1 MRKSFTRLFSIF
13 ILSVVISLQGF
24 AQTFPELGLSE
35 DVEFTNLKTTDVVVL
50 TADEAVEAS
59 TGVVRLKEGG
69 ATLTALQATSSKVT
83 ITVLEDGTS
92 EIALD
97 FTDLFEE
104 QTTYSL
110 EVDADFVKAVDNGDA
125 NEAVTGPLTVG
136 DWTAPV
142 LATDNPMDPKN
153 GATSVELNANLTLD
167 FNEEIDL
174 VEGSA
179 VFIYKDNGTAHGD
192 LYDVVKANA
201 VDHLRTKGV
210 EMSGLFDGVNTL
222 SIFPNKDFEELT
234 KYYVVVPEGV
244 VTDATGNANKFAG
257 WVSPTTWV
265 FTTRD
270 ATAPEVTK
278 AVADNIAKD
287 KFDVVLQLDKPGK
300 VYVLAVEKE
309 DPAPSAAT
317 VIGSGVSK
325 EVAAASTDVTVS
337 LDGFTEG
344 ASYDV
349 YVVTENAE
357 ASDPTLSGATK
368 EVTVTTADMTAPTV
382 AAMYPADGEPE
393 ADVNKE
399 DYLTLELSEDVK
411 IGTGAVDVYTWDAET
426 NHTLLVSVPVADC
439 MVSMVDG
446 TTENDSLYIPVDKS
460 LWVSEGVYFVKYN
473 EGIVTDLAG
482 NKLAAEVT
490 TEGWKFTVAD
500 FLAPTYTIEPTD
512 GTTDASEEQPIVEIT
527 FNETVYEATGG
538 TNLLT
543 ADEFKSL
550 TIVVVKD
557 EEGVAVDYT
566 PTLVGNLLSLTLE
579 AAKVTSNAAFEVT
592 IDTKKI
598 YDAAGNAGTTSDKV
612 NFSIKDFEAPTVD
625 VKPNTPAPSDN
636 ITVVFNE
643 KVYNAD
649 GSEVTDADVAAIVI
663 FRKGTTAAGAIVSA
677 TYSVAA
683 DGKSFI
689 INPANDL
696 ADAADYFVKV
706 GAGSLED
713 AEGNAIEVAYQEIIK
728 VADVVAPTA
737 EFSIAGTTPV
747 DPNTAVMEFTFSE
760 AMETLAGDAVVDA
773 DIATALV
780 NFKED
785 GENFPFSA
793 NWDVTDVDAPKVV
806 VTATLNAGKT
816 YTIGIGKSLQDVA
829 ENPFAGISKTFQ
841 TWSDVAP
848 AAVTYMPGKD
858 ATEQANDVAISVTF
872 DQTITETGTVGDV
885 TIEDSGLNLVTDVTT
900 TVDGAVLKIAHA
912 DLVENETYTVT
923 IPAGYLEGANA
934 EPTAE
939 VEWSFKTEDTT
950 IPAVATYSPVGGGAA
965 VDSKLVLTFSEK
977 IVEKTGSI
985 FIKDYDTD
993 VTVMTLTEANA
1004 EVKDN
1009 TKLEVTPTAA
1019 FSYDTQYYV
1028 EVTGGLVEDVN
1039 GNPNAAVTGNTEW
1052 VFKTV
1057 LTPGA
1062 FTVKT
1067 SSPADEEDK
1076 VVAGLATITVDF
1088 NREIKAGSLSGTKL
1102 ITLNDGTSDVIT
1114 DVANSSRFSISGTT
1128 LTINALNDI
1137 VADKKYTL
1145 TLESGIVK
1153 DEWNQDNETA
1163 TIVFYTKDVNAPK
1176 VASHTP
1182 VEDAEDVPVNTT
1194 ITLNWDETPLHAADG
1209 SAITAADIKADG
1221 LVTVDGG
1228 TAYTAE
1234 INGTQWVLTM
1244 DANFTEKDVIP
1255 VVVKTTAIEDALGN
1269 TGTTDYDWSFTVE
1282 DKTCNAPTLFTVT
1295 ENTAGT
1301 KIKFTVDFDEK
1312 GTVYYVVLPAADATP
1327 DAATIMAADVKIAFA
1342 GIGTSDAKEVTG
1354 LTSAADYK
1362 AHFVAVDA
1370 AGNESTTYSAP
1381 FTTADVI
1388 APELVSM
1395 TPANEATG
1403 VAANTTL
1410 VLKFDEPLKPA
1421 TFAGVVI
1428 VREVATDII
1437 VATINVDGNTTL
1449 SADYKTA
1456 TIATAVT
1463 LGNETAYYVEVSAG
1477 AFVDVAGNAWAGISG
1492 ADKWSFTTKDTV
1504 APELEKTYPDYDAAE
1519 LPEITAD
1526 KTLWIEFN
1534 EAMKNPEG
1542 VVYVK
1547 YAATNTVF
1555 EVVNKSAITLSDDK
1569 KTMSFNLTNVPVEE
1583 TEFYVDL
1590 SEAIL
1595 KDEADNAWSNI
1606 FEDETAADWDF
1617 IILDE
1622 TAPALA
1628 SSDPANNETGVAIDQ
1643 VITLTFTEGILS
1655 ADGKE
1660 FNGTDAK
1667 IEDVV
1672 TLKDDA
1678 NNTVDA
1684 TIEIIGGNVVKVT
1697 PDEDLNSEA
1706 NYTVYV
1712 SPVTDDRENL
1722 SDEITVTFTTKD
1734 MTAPTVEMWDPEY
1747 DTTFNPKTGVVTVTF
1762 TEAIYDEAI
1771 ETTEGNIV
1779 TVDILDE
1786 HIVDFFTYKVV
1797 TTVNRDADKK
1807 ITSVVTSDDVAFTG
1821 TISADRKVI
1830 TLTPAED
1837 ELPLVS
1843 EGWYQVVL
1851 LAGVVED
1858 IASNENVT
1866 SQTVFQVEDH
1876 VKPTVTAYSPVGA
1889 IEKDGDLTITF
1900 DENVAVGTGM
1910 VYIRNYV
1917 NGEVV
1922 ATVDVTAADQVTV
1935 EDNVVT
1941 INPTDDL
1948 PEAMSFFITADAGT
1962 FVDASANANEWEGIA
1977 TDAIDTW
1984 NVSTDDAVAPGV
1996 IAENGLFPAPEATNV
2011 PTNTDITITF
2021 DKKVKLNDDD
2031 ETRWVIIY
2039 NEDWT
2044 PYQVI
2049 EVNEANID
2057 LEPVTDPILDM
2068 DRIVSIKHMELEASS
2083 TYYVRVMKG
2092 SVTDVAGNLFA
2103 GIMDD
2108 SWSFTT
2114 EDNSAPAIVALTPAD
2129 DSEAVDASADLVIE
2143 FDRNVLANAAGMIK
2157 VYKEM
2162 PGEELGVLVMTVDP
2176 TSEMVSI
2183 VDNIATIN
2191 LPENL
2196 EFNTGYYVIVDA
2208 GSFTNTSTSKM
2219 PLEEGITTTQGWNFT
2234 TGDDMVAPVVVEL
2247 SPDEETLEDNH
2258 PVFIMTFDENVQL
2271 TETGGSIHVTLAG
2284 EETAV
2289 LDIPLTADMIV
2300 DNVITIEYEYNAETG
2315 GLDKNADYFVTVD
2328 ADAIQDMTGNAFAG
2342 ISDAAE
2348 WTFTTGADFA
2358 TGVEDPVDG
2367 SLEFKVYPN
2376 PFDSYVTVKN
2386 ADKLSRVII
2395 TNVAGQ
2401 RVKDIANP
2409 TETIQTGDLRSG
2421 LYIITLVTKDDV
2433 VAKTERIVK
2442 R

>member
-1 MRKSFTRLFSIF
+1 M
-13 ILSVVISLQGF
+13 
-24 AQTFPELGLSE
+24 
-35 DVEFTNLKTTDVVVL
+35 
-50 TADEAVEAS
+50 
-59 TGVVRLKEGG
+59 
-69 ATLTALQATSSKVT
+69 
-83 ITVLEDGTS
+83 
-92 EIALD
+92 
-97 FTDLFEE
+97 
-104 QTTYSL
+104 
-110 EVDADFVKAVDNGDA
+110 
-125 NEAVTGPLTVG
+125 NE
-136 DWTAPV
+136 
-142 LATDNPMDPKN
+142 N
-153 GATSVELNANLTLD
+153 S
-167 FNEEIDL
+167 
-174 VEGSA
+174 
-179 VFIYKDNGTAHGD
+179 
-192 LYDVVKANA
+192 
-201 VDHLRTKGV
+201 
-210 EMSGLFDGVNTL
+210 
-222 SIFPNKDFEELT
+222 
-234 KYYVVVPEGV
+234 
-244 VTDATGNANKFAG
+244 FAG
-257 WVSPTTWV
+257 WVSHTTWV

-287 KFDVVLQLDKPGK
+287 AFDVVLQLDKPGK
-300 VYVLAVEKE
+300 VYVYAVAK
-309 DPAPSAAT
+309 DAPAPTAGT
-317 VIGSGVSK
+317 VTGSGVSK

-357 ASDPTLSGATK
+357 ANDPTQSGATK
-368 EVTVTTADMTAPTV
+368 EITVTTADMTAPTV
-382 AAMYPADGEPE
+382 AAMYPADGETE
-393 ADVNKE
+393 ADVNKK

-426 NHTLLVSVPVADC
+426 NHTLLVSVSVADC

-460 LWVSEGVYFVKYN
+460 LWASEGVYFVKYN

-500 FLAPTYTIEPTD
+500 FLAPTYTIVPTD
-512 GTTDASEEQPIVEIT
+512 GTTNASETQPIVVIT
-527 FNETVYEATGG
+527 FNETVTDDGG
-538 TNLLT
+538 TPLVA
-543 ADEFKSL
+543 ADFETG
-550 TIVVVKD
+550 TIVTIKD
-557 EEGVAVDYT
+557 EEGGVVDYT
-566 PTLVGNLLSLTLE
+566 PSLVGNELSLTLD

-625 VKPNTPAPSDN
+625 VKPDSPAPSEN

-643 KVYNAD
+643 KVYKAD

-663 FRKGTTAAGAIVSA
+663 FRKGTSAAGAIVSA

-689 INPANDL
+689 IDPANDL

-713 AEGNAIEVAYQEIIK
+713 AEGNAIAAYEEVIT

-747 DPNTAVMEFTFSE
+747 DPATAVMEFTFSE
-760 AMETLAGDAVVDA
+760 AMETLGDVAVSGD
-773 DIATALV
+773 ATALV

-785 GENFPFSA
+785 GENFPFTA
-793 NWDVTDVDAPKVV
+793 AWDVTDVDAPKVV

-841 TWSDVAP
+841 TWSDAAP
-848 AAVTYMPGKD
+848 AAVTYMPAKD

-872 DQTITETGTVGDV
+872 DQTIVETGAGTVTVVGTVSGDV
-885 TIEDSGLNLVTDVTT
+885 AGAT
-900 TVDGAVLKIAHA
+900 TVDGATLKIAHGA
-912 DLVENETYTVT
+912 LTANETVTVT
-923 IPAGYLEGANA
+923 ISAGYLEGANGIA
-934 EPTAE
+934 TTAA
-939 VEWSFKTEDTT
+939 VTWDFMTEDTT
-950 IPAVATYSPVGGGAA
+950 APAVVTFSPANGSTGVA

-985 FIKDYDTD
+985 FIKDYATD
-993 VTVMTLTEANA
+993 VTVMTLTEADA

-1009 TKLEVTPTAA
+1009 TKLEVTPTAT
-1019 FSYDTQYYV
+1019 FSYNKQYYV
-1028 EVTGGLVEDVN
+1028 EVTSGLVEDVN
-1039 GNPNAAVTGNTEW
+1039 ANPNAAITGNATWE
-1052 VFKTV
+1052 FT
-1057 LTPGA
+1057 TAATAGA
-1062 FTVKT
+1062 FTVKLDA
-1067 SSPADEEDK
+1067 SSPANEEDK
-1076 VVAGLATITVDF
+1076 VDETITTLEVVF
-1088 NREIKAGSLSGTKL
+1088 NRDIKAGSLSATNNVSLTGAA
-1102 ITLNDGTSDVIT
+1102 DGLVFD
-1114 DVANSSRFSISGTT
+1114 DAANTGRFSISGNT
-1128 LTINALNDI
+1128 LTIQTLGDL
-1137 VADKKYTL
+1137 VADETYTL
-1145 TLESGIVK
+1145 VIDAGIAK
-1153 DEWNQDNETA
+1153 DAWGTDNDAA
-1163 TIVFYTKDVNAPK
+1163 TIVFYTKDVNAPE

-1182 VEDAEDVPVNTT
+1182 AKDAEDVPVNTT
-1194 ITLNWDETPLHAADG
+1194 ITLNWDEAPLHAADG
-1209 SAITAADIKADG
+1209 SAITAADIKADA

-1228 TAYTAE
+1228 TAYTAA

-1244 DANFTEKDVIP
+1244 DANFTEKDVIT
-1255 VVVKTTAIEDALGN
+1255 VVVKNTAIEDALGN

-1282 DKTCNAPTLFTVT
+1282 DKTCNAPTAFAVT

-1312 GTVYYVVLPAADATP
+1312 GTVYYMVQPSADTAP
-1327 DAATIMAADVKIAFA
+1327 DAAAIMAADMKIAFA
-1342 GIGTSDAKEVTG
+1342 TGGTSDAKEVTG
-1354 LTSAADYK
+1354 LTSAMKYK
-1362 AHFVAVDA
+1362 AYFVAVDDA
-1370 AGNESTTYSAP
+1370 DNTSTVYPAP
-1381 FTTADVI
+1381 EFTTADVI
-1388 APELVSM
+1388 APELLSM

-1410 VLKFDEPLKPA
+1410 VLKFDEA
-1421 TFAGVVI
+1421 VVVTGLGHAI

-1437 VATINVDGNTTL
+1437 VADVTVDGGSTTL
-1449 SADYKTA
+1449 SDDDKTA
-1456 TIATAVT
+1456 TIATGVT

-1477 AFVDVAGNAWAGISG
+1477 SFTDVAGNAWAGISG
-1492 ADKWSFTTKDTV
+1492 VDNWSFTTKDTV
-1504 APELEKTYPDYDAAE
+1504 APELEKTYPDYDAAD

-1526 KTLWIEFN
+1526 ETIWIEFN
-1534 EAMKNPEG
+1534 EAIKTPAG

-1547 YAATNTVF
+1547 YAATDDVF
-1555 EVVNKSAITLSDDK
+1555 EVVNASAMTMSDDK
-1569 KTMSFNLTNVPVEE
+1569 MTLSFNLTNVPTEE
-1583 TEFYVDL
+1583 TEFYLDLVDFTV
-1590 SEAIL
+1590 
-1595 KDEADNAWSNI
+1595 KDEADNAWVNAL
-1606 FEDETAADWDF
+1606 TGGVWDF
-1617 IILDE
+1617 IILDQ

-1628 SSDPANNETGVAIDQ
+1628 SSVPANNATMVAIDQ

-1655 ADGKE
+1655 AEGKD
-1660 FNGTDAK
+1660 FDGTDAK
-1667 IEDVV
+1667 IEDVI
-1672 TLKDDA
+1672 TLKDSE

-1684 TIEIIGGNVVKVT
+1684 TVAIDAGRTVVTVT
-1697 PDEDLNSEA
+1697 PDEDLNSESV
-1706 NYTVYV
+1706 YTVYV

-1734 MTAPTVEMWDPEY
+1734 MTAPAVEMWDPEY
-1747 DTTFNPKTGVVTVTF
+1747 DTTFNPNTGVVTVTF
-1762 TEAIYDEAI
+1762 TEAVFDEAAI
-1771 ETTEGNIV
+1771 TAEGNVV
-1779 TVDILDE
+1779 TIDILDE
-1786 HIVDFFTYKVV
+1786 NIVDFFTYNVITAV
-1797 TTVNRDADKK
+1797 TRDTDDK
-1807 ITSVVTSDDVAFTG
+1807 ITGYTEGADVEFTG
-1821 TISADRKVI
+1821 TISADKKVI

-1837 ELPLVS
+1837 ELPLIS
-1843 EGWYQVVL
+1843 EGWYRVEL
-1851 LAGVVED
+1851 IAGVIKDDAVN
-1858 IASNENVT
+1858 ANEESET
-1866 SQTVFQVEDH
+1866 IFQVEDH

-1910 VYIRNYV
+1910 IYIRNYV

-1922 ATVDVTAADQVTV
+1922 ATVDVTDADQVTI

-1948 PEAMSFFITADAGT
+1948 PEAMSFFITADAAT

-1996 IAENGLFPAPEATNV
+1996 IAENGLFPVPEATNV

-2021 DKKVKLNDDD
+2021 DKKVQLNDDG
-2031 ETRWVIIY
+2031 EPRWVVIY

-2049 EVNEANID
+2049 EVNAANID
-2057 LEPVTDPILDM
+2057 LEPVTDPILEM
-2068 DRIVSIKHMELEASS
+2068 DRIVSIKHMELEPSS
-2083 TYYVRVMKG
+2083 VYYVRVMKG

-2114 EDNSAPAIVALTPAD
+2114 EDNSAPAIEVLTPAD

-2196 EFNTGYYVIVDA
+2196 EFNTGYYVIVEA
-2208 GSFTNTSTSKM
+2208 GSFTNTSTSKF
-2219 PLEEGITTTQGWNFT
+2219 PLDPGITTTQGWNFT

-2300 DNVITIEYEYNAETG
+2300 DNVITIEYEYDAEVG